1 MLGQMLVVP
10 NLGFVVVGVFDLKRK
25 LFLMKALTKLVSPD
39 SASSLGFLAA
49 NLIPTMNV
57 MHC

>member
-1 MLGQMLVVP
+1 MLVVP